1 MSEEEQVTDF
11 EQNESSQV
19 SNNIQTK
26 TKQVTDFK
34 QFIIKYSFIS
44 SILMWT
50 LSDRAQNLIR
60 LGIDAFVDP
69 IFAIDLNNDGTKDNV
84 YWLTGNSGILVYDVS
99 ENDSLFADTLTMK
112 DNIFSEYFEL
122 DINNDGRRRTHQ

>member
-1 MSEEEQVTDF
+1 MSEEEQVSDF
-11 EQNESSQV
+11 EQNESSEI
-19 SNNIQTK
+19 SNFVETK
-26 TKQVTDFK
+26 GKQVNDFK

-69 IFAIDLNNDGTKDNV
+69 IFAIDLNNDGEPDIDRIKR
-84 YWLTGNSGILVYDVS
+84 LQLSFCGIHIKYGEFLVELVKSIIVCYGMYKIINYLIHNTD
-99 ENDSLFADTLTMK
+99 
-112 DNIFSEYFEL
+112 IFE
-122 DINNDGRRRTHQ
+122 

>member
-1 MSEEEQVTDF
+1 MNEENQVSDF

-19 SNNIQTK
+19 SNNVQTK
-26 TKQVTDFK
+26 SKQVTDFK

-69 IFAIDLNNDGTKDNV
+69 IFAIDLNNDGEPDIDRIKR
-84 YWLTGNSGILVYDVS
+84 LQLSFCGIHIKYGEFLVELVKSIIVCYGMYMIINYLIHNTD
-99 ENDSLFADTLTMK
+99 
-112 DNIFSEYFEL
+112 IFE
-122 DINNDGRRRTHQ
+122 